1 MALADLL
8 AQKEWDRPIFKRLP
22 SNDTGE
28 APGHQGGVVIPKDLR
43 PFFPG
48 LTGTTSADNPT
59 LDHRIT
65 AELFDGAHFLGMAST
80 RYQFQT
86 WGGTRSPESRL
97 TDELGPLRNRAKAG
111 DVLLIQR
118 AIDEL
123 DRYRLILVRQG
134 TSDFAYTS
142 KAVGSRK
149 WGSLGND
156 LPLSDP
162 ELRRAEKEQ
171 GDREEEPFQLFDLDP
186 RTSETTGLRVARS
199 VAFRQKVY
207 EIYRGRCS
215 VCSSGIKT
223 PSGTSELD
231 AAHIVPRGKAGADDA
246 RNGLALCK
254 THHWAF
260 DRGLFSITPKR
271 LVTVPAVVRAIQLN
285 DKLAAL
291 NNQPIVESVDDRL
304 RAHSSALEWHVQ
316 NVLLR

>member
-48 LTGTTSADNPT
+48 LTGRTSADNPT

-65 AELFDGAHFLGMAST
+65 AELFDGARFLGSVNT

-86 WGGTRSPESRL
+86 WGGTRPPEARL

-134 TSDFAYTS
+134 TPDFAYIS
-142 KAVGSRK
+142 PAIGARR
-149 WGSLGND
+149 WGSLGSE

-162 ELRRAEKEQ
+162 ELRQAEEEQQDREQ
-171 GDREEEPFQLFDLDP
+171 GLFQLFDPDP
-186 RTSETTGLRVARS
+186 QFTLSTSVRVARS

-207 EIYRGRCS
+207 EIYRGRCA
-215 VCSSGIKT
+215 VCGSGIKT
-223 PSGTSELD
+223 PSGMFELD

-260 DRGLFSITPKR
+260 DRGLFGVTTQR
-271 LVTVPAVVRAIQLN
+271 LVIVPKVVRAIQLN
-285 DKLAAL
+285 DKLSAL
-291 NNQPIVESVDDRL
+291 NNQPISEAIDERL
-304 RAHSSALEWHVQ
+304 RAHASALEWHIAS
-316 NVLLR
+316 VLLR